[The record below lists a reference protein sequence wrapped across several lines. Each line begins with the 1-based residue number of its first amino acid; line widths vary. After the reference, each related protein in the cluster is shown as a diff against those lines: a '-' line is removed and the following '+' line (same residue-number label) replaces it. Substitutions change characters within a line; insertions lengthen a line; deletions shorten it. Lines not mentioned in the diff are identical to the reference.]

1 MKWEYKRCI
10 RSASVKWFCFT
21 TFQIEIDYTAFP
33 HNETW
38 SRARICPVPPL
49 FTDVDQSLG
58 SVLVTQA
65 GWQGARCKMHL
76 ICCDSAN
83 GWFTDEVLEVREP
96 GEVHHMSL
104 VCVQQHQSLS
114 SSQGFPPM
122 WINLATRGERGRLS
136 QKWKITEARRENK
149 VLHWNGVKLSSQAKI
164 SLIIVCLL
172 ESGVTLSF
180 KGKVWHF

>member
-33 HNETW
+33 HNW
-38 SRARICPVPPL
+38 DLIPSQNLP
-49 FTDVDQSLG
+49 G
-58 SVLVTQA
+58 STFVYRRRSKPWLSP
-65 GWQGARCKMHL
+65 
-76 ICCDSAN
+76 CDSSRLAR
-83 GWFTDEVLEVREP
+83 REMQDAFDLLWQRKRMIHWWSSWSARAGRSASHVP
-96 GEVHHMSL
+96 SL
-104 VCVQQHQSLS
+104 CPTTSKPLLLS
-114 SSQGFPPM
+114 GIPPM

-136 QKWKITEARRENK
+136 QKWKTTEARRENK